1 MRLGMMVA
9 GGGGAT
15 LAQLADLA
23 RSAEDAGFSGIFL
36 AEAWRSGLVPT
47 AVMAAARW
55 RIEVGP

>member
-1 MRLGMMVA
+1 MMVA

-47 AVMAAARW
+47 AVMAAATW